1 MSTACAAGANSIA
14 DGYVLIS
21 ACCYSTQRLIQEN
34 RSKLVVCG
42 GTEMPLLPMG
52 FHGFSAAHSL
62 STHFNDQPEAASRP
76 FDERR
81 HGFVMAEG
89 AGIVQ

>member
-1 MSTACAAGANSIA
+1 
-14 DGYVLIS
+14 
-21 ACCYSTQRLIQEN
+21 
-34 RSKLVVCG
+34 
-42 GTEMPLLPMG
+42 MPLLPMG

-62 STHFNDQPEAASRP
+62 STRFNDQPEAASRP

-81 HGFVMAEG
+81 DGFVMAEG